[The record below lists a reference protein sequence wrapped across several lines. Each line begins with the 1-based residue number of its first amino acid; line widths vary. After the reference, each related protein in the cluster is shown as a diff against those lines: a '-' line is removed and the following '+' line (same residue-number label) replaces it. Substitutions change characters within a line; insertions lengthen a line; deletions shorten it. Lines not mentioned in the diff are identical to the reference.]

1 MLGKGG
7 STPSPALPPS
17 AVVVVVMA
25 SPGGPPSA
33 GTSAASKALVRIRE
47 AYCSSSGASSMGADG
62 GDSLPSLS
70 HAADLQFHRM
80 PLVSDDAQFCKNR
93 DPAYN
98 RWVCAIR
105 YPSNALAPPARADDP
120 PPSSSSQ
127 STLSSSRY
135 FNVIPYEHN
144 RVKLVAGPSGNDYV
158 NASYVRSGSDDAS
171 EWRYIAAQGPLRET
185 IGDFWTMVVQQ
196 EVRAIVMLTDF
207 VEDGVPKCEVY
218 LPLRAGQQMVCH
230 ASERGGGSLSV
241 TTTSAVMAGEG
252 IEHRQLEVRI
262 DGGVPFL
269 VHHFRYLHWPD
280 HGTPARLDSIA
291 DLSGLVRAMGTS
303 SPVVVH
309 CSAGIGR
316 TGTFCMVDVTLR
328 RLLQPVRALS
338 EEDVARAAALDRLVL
353 ELRASRLGMVQ
364 TVEQF
369 RFAIM
374 ALVAVLEKA
383 SG

>member
-1 MLGKGG
+1 M
-7 STPSPALPPS
+7 
-17 AVVVVVMA
+17 
-25 SPGGPPSA
+25 
-33 GTSAASKALVRIRE
+33 
-47 AYCSSSGASSMGADG
+47 
-62 GDSLPSLS
+62 
-70 HAADLQFHRM
+70 
-80 PLVSDDAQFCKNR
+80 
-93 DPAYN
+93 
-98 RWVCAIR
+98 
-105 YPSNALAPPARADDP
+105 
-120 PPSSSSQ
+120 
-127 STLSSSRY
+127 
-135 FNVIPYEHN
+135 
-144 RVKLVAGPSGNDYV
+144 
-158 NASYVRSGSDDAS
+158 
-171 EWRYIAAQGPLRET
+171 
-185 IGDFWTMVVQQ
+185 
-196 EVRAIVMLTDF
+196 
-207 VEDGVPKCEVY
+207 
-218 LPLRAGQQMVCH
+218 
-230 ASERGGGSLSV
+230 SV